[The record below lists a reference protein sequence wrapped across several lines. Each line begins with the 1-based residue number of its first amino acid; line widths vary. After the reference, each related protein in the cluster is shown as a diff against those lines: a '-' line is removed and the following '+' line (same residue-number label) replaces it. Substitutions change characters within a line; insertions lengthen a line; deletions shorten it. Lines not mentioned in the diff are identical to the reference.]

1 MARLIGAV
9 VGFLLGHGLGEG
21 TFVTLALAAA
31 GFAAGVLVDRQRRA
45 SPAPDVAARLA
56 AIERRLGALESAVA
70 ASRGVPAP
78 AASGDER
85 PPAAADAPAPAAPE
99 REEGAMP
106 LPATVAPRGESAVP
120 PRPAYGARPPE
131 AAAPT
136 REEAPAAS
144 GAGGTPRLAARS
156 VWAWFTDGN
165 TMTRVG
171 VVILFFGVA
180 FLLSWFAEHLML
192 SVEASLALVAL
203 VGAALVA
210 AGVKLAGSRP
220 GYALSL
226 EGAGTGVLYLTTFA
240 AARLFDVL
248 PAPLALAALAAVAA
262 LTVGLAWRADSQSL
276 AGLAFAG
283 AFLAP
288 FLVARE
294 PGEPVLLFAWFAVI
308 NAAILALAWHRAWRA
323 LNALGAVFTFGLG
336 IFWGWRWYVPAH
348 FAVVQPF
355 LALHFAFYLGVAILY
370 AKRAPLES
378 RQPVDA
384 LIVFGVPVAAFALE
398 AGLLTDRRYGAAW
411 AAVAVAAIYAVLFA
425 ALRRRQE
432 PGLALLAR
440 AFLALAVVFATLAIP
455 FAVDPRWTSAWWA
468 LEAAAVY
475 WIGCRQDQPLAR
487 AFALVLQGCAAAAFV
502 AGGLPRGAM
511 PAFANATF
519 FGAAMIG
526 AAALASAWSADRHR
540 GILGPRERALVSVVF
555 AWGVAWWTVAGVTD
569 VVRARPAWLGPGPGN
584 AALAWVAA
592 SAAAALALRHALA
605 WPRLAWFGAALAPAL
620 VLAGLAQFHDAR
632 TTLAWPGPI
641 VWPVAWALHW
651 MTLRAIEGAT
661 GESGDAEAA
670 PAWLRDAHAASAV
683 ALVAWVSWEAS
694 EWTGRVTPRGSA
706 LVSVVFAWGVA
717 WWTVAGVT
725 DVVRAR
731 PAWLGPGPGNAA
743 LAWVAASAAAALAL
757 RHALAWPRL
766 AWFGAALAPALVLA
780 GLAQFH
786 DARTTLAWPGP
797 IVWPVAW
804 ALHWMT
810 LRAIEGATG
819 ESGDA
824 EAAPAWLRD
833 AHAAS
838 AVALVA
844 WVSWEASEWT
854 GRVTPRGSAWI
865 ACAAA
870 LPATIGLAATLWRP
884 AMACWPFSR
893 HADAYAKHAGWVLA
907 SALAVWFA
915 GTNVVSPG
923 SATPLPWV
931 PVANPLDVTLAAA
944 LAALAGWAAAHSG
957 MAQPAREHWLGG
969 ALFVAGNG
977 FILRVT
983 HHWGGVPWRL
993 STLMADRT
1001 VQAALTLAWTATALV
1016 LMVWASRR
1024 ASRARWLTG
1033 AALLAVVVVK
1043 LFAVDLAALSGL
1055 PRVAAF
1061 LGVGAMLLAIGYF
1074 APPPSRAGGEPPGGP
1089 TS

>member
-21 TFVTLALAAA
+21 TFVTLVLAAA

-78 AASGDER
+78 GASVEER
-85 PPAAADAPAPAAPE
+85 PPAAADALVPAAPE
-99 REEGAMP
+99 RAEGAMP
-106 LPATVAPRGESAVP
+106 PPATVAPGGESAVP
-120 PRPAYGARPPE
+120 PRPAYGARPAD

-144 GAGGTPRLAARS
+144 GAGLPPRLAARS
-156 VWAWFTDGN
+156 VWAWFTEGN

-180 FLLSWFAEHLML
+180 FLLSWFAEHLTL

-203 VGAALVA
+203 AGAALVV
-210 AGVKLAGSRP
+210 AGVRLAGSRP

-248 PAPLALAALAAVAA
+248 PAPVALAALATVAA
-262 LTVGLAWRADSQSL
+262 LTVGLAWRADSQPL

-288 FLVARE
+288 FLVAQE

-308 NAAILALAWHRAWRA
+308 NAAILALAWRRAWRA

-378 RQPVDA
+378 RKPVDA

-398 AGLLTDRRYGAAW
+398 AGLLTDRRHGAAW

-432 PGLALLAR
+432 PGLALLAQ

-468 LEAAAVY
+468 LEAAAVF
-475 WIGCRQDQPLAR
+475 WIGCRQDQPFAR
-487 AFALVLQGCAAAAFV
+487 AFALGLQACAAAAFV

-540 GILGPRERALVSVVF
+540 EVLGPRERALVSVVF

-569 VVRARPAWLGPGPGN
+569 VVRARPGWLGPGPGN

-592 SAAAALALRHALA
+592 SAATALALRHALN

-641 VWPVAWALHW
+641 VWPAAWALHW
-651 MTLRAIEGAT
+651 ATLRAIEGST
-661 GESGDAEAA
+661 GEG
-670 PAWLRDAHAASAV
+670 
-683 ALVAWVSWEAS
+683 
-694 EWTGRVTPRGSA
+694 GG
-706 LVSVVFAWGVA
+706 
-717 WWTVAGVT
+717 
-725 DVVRAR
+725 
-731 PAWLGPGPGNAA
+731 
-743 LAWVAASAAAALAL
+743 
-757 RHALAWPRL
+757 
-766 AWFGAALAPALVLA
+766 
-780 GLAQFH
+780 
-786 DARTTLAWPGP
+786 
-797 IVWPVAW
+797 
-804 ALHWMT
+804 
-810 LRAIEGATG
+810 
-819 ESGDA
+819 A

-884 AMACWPFSR
+884 AMTRWPFSR

-923 SATPLPWV
+923 NATPLPWL
-931 PVANPLDVTLAAA
+931 PVANPLDVTLVAA
-944 LAALAGWAAAHSG
+944 LAALAGWAGAHSG
-957 MAQPAREHWLGG
+957 LSQPAREHWLGG

-977 FILRVT
+977 FILRVA

-993 STLMADRT
+993 ATLMADRT

-1061 LGVGAMLLAIGYF
+1061 LGAGAMLLAIGYF

-1089 TS
+1089 AS